1 MIVVY
6 SASSQHTANL
16 SFVIFLSFFFFFF
29 CMSPDRSRQVLISTL
44 AGCQIN
50 APVKTL
56 GARISPFYEQSSVVL
71 YFYFVLF
78 RVLTCSGEWWGLRES
93 RIAWVCTVH
102 HVLSEICAGS
112 LLDHIS
118 RTEEKKKKKV
128 NRTKWY
134 LRSRGIYYGL
144 LRWSPFWKQVW
155 WDKLGA
161 PFATVIGL
169 SGLQAS
175 RKCLGFLTPGIP

>member
-112 LLDHIS
+112 LFDHIS
-118 RTEEKKKKKV
+118 RTGEKKKKKKSTEPSGTFGV
-128 NRTKWY
+128 VEFTTVCWDDR
-134 LRSRGIYYGL
+134 RSG
-144 LRWSPFWKQVW
+144 
-155 WDKLGA
+155 
-161 PFATVIGL
+161 
-169 SGLQAS
+169 S
-175 RKCLGFLTPGIP
+175 RFDEIN